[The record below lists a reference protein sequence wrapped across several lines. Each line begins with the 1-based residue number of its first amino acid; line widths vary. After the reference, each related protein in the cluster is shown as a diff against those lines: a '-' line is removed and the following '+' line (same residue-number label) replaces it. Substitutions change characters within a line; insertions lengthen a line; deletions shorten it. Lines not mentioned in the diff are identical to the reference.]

1 MRDMTGREYRKVM
14 REREEVIEV
23 VVKANEKLE
32 KENKE
37 LQLRFEASQKK
48 ANTVQIILAVVAAI
62 ESLVL
67 VLERVF

>member
-1 MRDMTGREYRKVM
+1 MRDMTLREYRREKK
-14 REREEVIEV
+14 EREEVIEL

-32 KENKE
+32 RENEE

-67 VLERVF
+67 VLERVL

>member
-14 REREEVIEV
+14 KEREEVIEV

-32 KENKE
+32 RENEE

-67 VLERVF
+67 VLERVL

>member
-1 MRDMTGREYRKVM
+1 MTGREYRKVM

-67 VLERVF
+67 VLERIL

>member
-1 MRDMTGREYRKVM
+1 MTGREYRKVM